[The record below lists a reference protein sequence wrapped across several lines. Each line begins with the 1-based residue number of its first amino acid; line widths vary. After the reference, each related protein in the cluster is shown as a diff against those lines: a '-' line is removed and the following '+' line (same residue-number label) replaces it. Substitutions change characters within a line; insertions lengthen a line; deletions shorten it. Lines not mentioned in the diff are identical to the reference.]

1 MPPRPRRKPL
11 RLADAE
17 RAIVRTLDRGEVHR
31 ARAKEAA
38 AAGDAQGAFDEVS
51 RAIEVS
57 PRDAWSHAAR
67 AVYRSNL
74 DHDAALVTADF
85 DRAVELAPT
94 SLFARFH
101 RSEWRFG
108 LEDFAGALEDLDHAV
123 LASPRY
129 GRLYLERA
137 ATRGYVGDASGKPDE
152 HRANL
157 EASVVDLRTA
167 LELGVE
173 EPVEVY
179 FHLTFTLRDLG
190 QREEATS
197 AFERWCALAPDDRR
211 LESIKNDLA
220 KRSSPRR
227 ATAQ

>member
-1 MPPRPRRKPL
+1 MPPRPRRKAL

-17 RAIVRTLDRGEVHR
+17 RAIVRTLDPGEVHR
-31 ARAKEAA
+31 ARAKEAGV
-38 AAGDAQGAFDEVS
+38 AGDAQGAFDAVS
-51 RAIEVS
+51 RAIEVD
-57 PRDAWSHAAR
+57 PHDAWSHAAR
-67 AVYRSNL
+67 AIYRSNL

-85 DRAVELAPT
+85 DRAVELEPT

-108 LEDFAGALEDLDHAV
+108 LEDFAGALDDLDHAI

-129 GRLYLERA
+129 GKLYLERA
-137 ATRGYVGDASGKPDE
+137 ATRGYVGAAGGEADE
-152 HRANL
+152 NRGNL
-157 EASVVDLRTA
+157 EASVLDLRRA

-190 QREEATS
+190 QREEAT
-197 AFERWCALAPDDRR
+197 AALERWCTLAPDDRR
-211 LESIKNDLA
+211 L
-220 KRSSPRR
+220 
-227 ATAQ
+227 